1 MKKLIATFLT
11 VSATPAL
18 AASGPFFSL
27 HNTNFV
33 VLLAFLLFIAVLMK
47 AGVPGKIGAMLD
59 ARAAAIKANLEE
71 ARALR
76 DEAKALLASY
86 DAKHKEV
93 LEQSARIIATAKDE
107 AQTAADHAKEELAQS
122 IARRLTAAQEQI
134 TAAEE
139 AALRQV
145 RESAIAVAV
154 AAAGEVLAKQKTE
167 ESAAA
172 AIDTSI
178 AQVEAK
184 FH

>member
-1 MKKLIATFLT
+1 MKKLIALLIL
-11 VSATPAL
+11 SATPAL
-18 AASGPFFSL
+18 AAGGPFFSL
-27 HNTNFV
+27 YNTNFV

-59 ARAAAIKANLEE
+59 ARAAGIKANLDE

-76 DEAKALLASY
+76 DEAKALLSSY

-93 LEQSARIIATAKDE
+93 LEQSARIIATAKEE

-122 IARRLTAAQEQI
+122 ITRRLAAAQEQI
-134 TAAEE
+134 TAAE
-139 AALRQV
+139 ASALRQV

-154 AAAGEVLAKQKTE
+154 AAAGEVLAKQKTA
-167 ESAAA
+167 ESAAS
-172 AIDTSI
+172 AIDASI
-178 AQVEAK
+178 AQVDAK

>member
-1 MKKLIATFLT
+1 MKKLIATFFA

-18 AASGPFFSL
+18 AAGGPFFSL

-33 VLLAFLLFIAVLMK
+33 VLLAFLIFIGVLVK
-47 AGVPGKIGAMLD
+47 AGVPAKIGGMLD
-59 ARAAAIKANLEE
+59 ARATGIQANLDE

-107 AQTAADHAKEELAQS
+107 AQTAADHAKQELAQS
-122 IARRLTAAQEQI
+122 IARRLAAAQEQI
-134 TAAEE
+134 AAAE
-139 AALRQV
+139 ASALRQV

-154 AAAGEVLAKQKTE
+154 AAAGDVLAKQKTDD
-167 ESAAA
+167 SAAS
-172 AIDTSI
+172 AIDVSI